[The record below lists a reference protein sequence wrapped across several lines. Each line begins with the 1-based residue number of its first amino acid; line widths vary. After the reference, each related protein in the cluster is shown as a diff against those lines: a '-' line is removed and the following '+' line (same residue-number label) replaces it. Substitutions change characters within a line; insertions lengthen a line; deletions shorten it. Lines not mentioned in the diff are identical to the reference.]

1 MSLPIMNAHVVSTS
15 VFDFVDANSTGIW
28 ELSTAKNYAMFA
40 VRHAVDVSGMELAI
54 VNIQGANTLLT
65 QVIASAGSTMELVVV
80 DGGTANSGAVAI
92 QSGDDFSNTRA
103 GGWLTHEAVVASPS
117 GTTDLDQ
124 NDWLSLNVVANAT
137 GTTGVGVVQI
147 QASFVSGIPGAI
159 A

>member
-40 VRHAVDVSGMELAI
+40 VPHAVDVSGMELAI

-65 QVIASAGSTMELVVV
+65 QVIASAASTMELVVV

-124 NDWLSLNVVANAT
+124 NDWLRLNGVANAT
-137 GTTGVGVVQI
+137 GTTGVGVVQM